1 MSYRRKHIRNKIHKI
16 KPKRSILKRPIFWIG
31 LFLFIIVS
39 ATCYILFFYP
49 KFRIDNIMISGNQ
62 KVQTENIKSLVSNNI
77 KKQSIFLINTAAI
90 SKEVLN
96 NFPIINNIKID
107 KKLTSTLT
115 VEISERSPVG
125 VFCQDKCFLIDENG
139 VIFEQIQDVP
149 QEMFIVRQQV
159 EESKVFIGGQVI
171 EQNIIK
177 AVSSLEK
184 NLRDG
189 FEINIKEA
197 IVVNPSQLNIK
208 TDENWQA
215 YLSLDQ
221 DSDINLQ
228 ITKLNLLLKG
238 EITPEARK
246 KLEYIDLRFKDRAYY
261 K

>member
-1 MSYRRKHIRNKIHKI
+1 
-16 KPKRSILKRPIFWIG
+16 
-31 LFLFIIVS
+31 
-39 ATCYILFFYP
+39 
-49 KFRIDNIMISGNQ
+49 
-62 KVQTENIKSLVSNNI
+62 
-77 KKQSIFLINTAAI
+77 
-90 SKEVLN
+90 
-96 NFPIINNIKID
+96 
-107 KKLTSTLT
+107 
-115 VEISERSPVG
+115 
-125 VFCQDKCFLIDENG
+125 
-139 VIFEQIQDVP
+139 
-149 QEMFIVRQQV
+149 MFIVRQQV